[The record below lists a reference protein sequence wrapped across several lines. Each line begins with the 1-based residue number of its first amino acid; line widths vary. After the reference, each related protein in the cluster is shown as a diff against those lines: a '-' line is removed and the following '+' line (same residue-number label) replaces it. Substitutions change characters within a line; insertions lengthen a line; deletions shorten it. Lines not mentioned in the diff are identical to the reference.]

1 MHPALPFTIAALL
14 FGIGVY
20 GVLVRRNAVLLLM
33 AVELMLN
40 AVNLVFVTA
49 DATIRAAVPQAGQS
63 FALFIIVLAAAEIG
77 VGLALILQL
86 YRLRRTVGVDD
97 LPLADPP
104 PPPPAPSPGPSP
116 NPRPAPPAGPPTPVT
131 TGRSTPPPAP
141 AEPPPP
147 AGEHGLRGSRS
158 DGGPHDDEEAEAAA
172 DGPVAE
178 SGSSG
183 AGVAR

>member
-1 MHPALPFTIAALL
+1 MHPVLPFTIAGLL

-49 DATIRAAVPQAGQS
+49 DATIRAAAPQAGQS
-63 FALFIIVLAAAEIG
+63 FTLFVIVLAAAEIG

-97 LPLADPP
+97 LPLGDGPP
-104 PPPPAPSPGPSP
+104 PPGPS
-116 NPRPAPPAGPPTPVT
+116 T
-131 TGRSTPPPAP
+131 SPPPEPGASPEPGAVPDPDSAVGAARTGSAP
-141 AEPPPP
+141 
-147 AGEHGLRGSRS
+147 RS
-158 DGGPHDDEEAEAAA
+158 DEAVEEPDAGGT
-172 DGPVAE
+172 
-178 SGSSG
+178 
-183 AGVAR
+183 GVAR

>member
-1 MHPALPFTIAALL
+1 MHPVLPFTIAGLL

-49 DATIRAAVPQAGQS
+49 DATIRAAAPQAGQS
-63 FALFIIVLAAAEIG
+63 FTLFVIVLAAAEIG

-97 LPLADPP
+97 LPLGDGP
-104 PPPPAPSPGPSP
+104 PSPGPSTSP
-116 NPRPAPPAGPPTPVT
+116 SPEPGAVPDPDGAVGAARTGPGP
-131 TGRSTPPPAP
+131 
-141 AEPPPP
+141 
-147 AGEHGLRGSRS
+147 RS
-158 DGGPHDDEEAEAAA
+158 DAAVEEPDAGGT
-172 DGPVAE
+172 
-178 SGSSG
+178 
-183 AGVAR
+183 GVAR